1 VLSFGRRKAAFTDPS
16 GAYAQS
22 GGNRRKDGEFPG
34 MAGSKEPFQMTV
46 ALQQFPEQLAP
57 ILLKKGGVGIGPLMS
72 QDVAPLFIWI
82 NDIEAVSQDFA
93 YRPTDKTA
101 FATWLNAFAA
111 DPTRVLFV
119 IRLAGSAEAAGFLVL
134 SAIQPVHRS
143 AELGIRVG
151 REGDR
156 GRGIG
161 KAALSLALEFAWDHL
176 NLVRVQLRVLA
187 DNERAIKAY
196 RGAGFAIEGRHANAA
211 YIGGRWHDMIT
222 MAAFNPRENIARA

>member
-1 VLSFGRRKAAFTDPS
+1 MS
-16 GAYAQS
+16 
-22 GGNRRKDGEFPG
+22 
-34 MAGSKEPFQMTV
+34 V

-57 ILLKKGGVGIGPLMS
+57 TLMKKGGVGIGPLMS
-72 QDVAPLFIWI
+72 QDVAPLFVWI
-82 NDIEAVSQDFA
+82 NDVEAVSQDFA

-101 FATWLNAFAA
+101 FANWLNAFAA
-111 DPTRVLFV
+111 DGSRVLFV
-119 IRLAGSAEAAGFLVL
+119 IRLAGSADAAGFLVF

-161 KAALSLALEFAWDHL
+161 KAALSLALDYAWNHL
-176 NLVRVQLRVLA
+176 NLVRVHLRVLA

-196 RGAGFAIEGRHANAA
+196 QGAGFSVEGRHAAAA
-211 YIGGRWHDMIT
+211 YIGGRWHDMLT
-222 MAAFNPRENIARA
+222 MAALNPRETIRVS